1 MNLKMTLPALA
12 SLAAFLGTMLV
23 LNQSD
28 GQQPDE
34 ATARAA
40 LTAAATI
47 VPSPDSPQPDTAQV
61 APAKSGAR
69 LNQTQAKALLEGYT
83 ASYTKPW
90 QDYAQSPHHLMSRAM
105 PRLIPSLNTRIEWA
119 SAIETDNQLLATIRI
134 SKGLETTSAP
144 CVIDRTSK
152 QVRIFA
158 NDQWLSTEDWVK
170 TAPQPRGFGVPV
182 PAQPSDAAR

>member
-1 MNLKMTLPALA
+1 MNLKLTLPALG

-40 LTAAATI
+40 LT
-47 VPSPDSPQPDTAQV
+47 VSDTNLPGSDTLHTNSAQV
-61 APAKSGAR
+61 APAKLAGR
-69 LNQTQAKALLEGYT
+69 LNQTQAKTLLEGYT

-90 QDYAQSPHHLMSRAM
+90 QDYAQSPHHYMSRVT
-105 PRLIPSLNTRIEWA
+105 PRPVPSLNTRIEWA
-119 SAIETDNQLLATIRI
+119 SSIETDNQLLATIRI
-134 SKGLETTSAP
+134 TKGLETTSAP
-144 CVIDRTSK
+144 CVIDRTTK

-158 NDQWLSTEDWVK
+158 NDQWQSAEDWVK
-170 TAPQPRGFGVPV
+170 TAPQPNRFGIALPGE
-182 PAQPSDAAR
+182 SSETSR

>member
-1 MNLKMTLPALA
+1 MNLKLTLPAIA
-12 SLAAFLGTMLV
+12 SFAAFLGTMLV

-34 ATARAA
+34 ASARVAISA
-40 LTAAATI
+40 SATN
-47 VPSPDSPQPDTAQV
+47 VPLEDSS
-61 APAKSGAR
+61 APSTPTKISGR
-69 LNQTQAKALLEGYT
+69 LNQTQAKALLESYT

-90 QDYAQSPHHLMSRAM
+90 QDYAQSPHHMMSRVA
-105 PRLIPSLNTRIEWA
+105 PRPVPQLYTRIEWA

-134 SKGLETTSAP
+134 SKGLLEPTAAP

-158 NDQWLSTEDWVK
+158 NDQWQSAEEWVK
-170 TAPQPRGFGVPV
+170 SARSPRDFGI
-182 PAQPSDAAR
+182 DARGPN